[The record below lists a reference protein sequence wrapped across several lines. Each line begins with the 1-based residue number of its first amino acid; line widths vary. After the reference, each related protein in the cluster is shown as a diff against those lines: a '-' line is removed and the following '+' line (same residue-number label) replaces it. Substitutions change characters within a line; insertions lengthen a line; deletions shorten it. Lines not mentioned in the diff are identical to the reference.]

1 LLEQLE
7 ARPPEQFPT
16 MRRLFGGLAGTELA
30 ADFGFGL
37 DVIIAGLGARASN
50 LAPAG

>member
-1 LLEQLE
+1 
-7 ARPPEQFPT
+7 

-30 ADFGFGL
+30 ADFRFGL
-37 DVIIAGLGARASN
+37 DVIIAGLEARASN

>member
-1 LLEQLE
+1 
-7 ARPPEQFPT
+7 

-37 DVIIAGLGARASN
+37 DVIIAGLEARANN